1 MSQQI
6 IDKNSDG
13 WHHLNI
19 INLRLNKVFPSETR
33 TNQYLVTKSFM
44 RLIKVIIL
52 NGAIYYLPSDSSIRS
67 LKKLVVEQ
75 VLVQENEFVE
85 AKL

>member
-1 MSQQI
+1 
-6 IDKNSDG
+6 
-13 WHHLNI
+13 
-19 INLRLNKVFPSETR
+19 
-33 TNQYLVTKSFM
+33 M